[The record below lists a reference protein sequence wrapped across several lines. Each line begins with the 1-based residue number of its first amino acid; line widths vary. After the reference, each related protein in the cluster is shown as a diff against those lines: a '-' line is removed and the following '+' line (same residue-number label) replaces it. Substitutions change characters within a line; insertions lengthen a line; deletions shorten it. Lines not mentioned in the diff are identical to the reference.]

1 MINED
6 RDAYVMRYAKE
17 YHDELVRAALD
28 LNRLLALILAA
39 QDALVGEFRRIMKK
53 RDLGPYLKKRAPG
66 TPRGPLYWGRPCR
79 PPPTLL
85 ASPPDSA
92 KKLKRWTEHFSGGLT
107 RKRIYHF
114 AKDVASARIYGDV
127 DRQMTHLNLAQT
139 TVNRAR
145 QSFEHT
151 LSGVYES
158 NAWMADTL
166 PVQVPLVP
174 VGLPDT
180 SKRALGHAWP
190 LVLKMAAADY
200 ELLALSA
207 RHNADPPHRLLRLR
221 FERDRGHPYGRCHW
235 TYFGKSALGF
245 ARSFAKDNERIRD
258 SANLTERVLRGLRI
272 PAHDRGAVRPFE
284 DARRLLERARAPIVG
299 RFINLKR
306 NAARKAAKVAE
317 LLARSEAIDPLAGL

>member
-180 SKRALGHAWP
+180 SK
-190 LVLKMAAADY
+190 
-200 ELLALSA
+200 
-207 RHNADPPHRLLRLR
+207 
-221 FERDRGHPYGRCHW
+221 
-235 TYFGKSALGF
+235 SALGF